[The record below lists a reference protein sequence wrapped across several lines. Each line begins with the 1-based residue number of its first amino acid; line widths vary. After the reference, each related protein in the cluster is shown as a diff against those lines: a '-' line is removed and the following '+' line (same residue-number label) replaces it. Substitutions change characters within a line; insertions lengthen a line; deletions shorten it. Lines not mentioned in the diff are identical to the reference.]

1 VLLIV
6 VIPPEIVITIVENPT
21 INEESKDQAEAEA
34 VAVVLEE
41 VAIIAVS
48 LDTFLEN
55 VLIKRAVVVVIE
67 AAVAAVEERVD
78 RAQAAV
84 LLPVDVLTAEKM
96 GTFQENALTK
106 RTVVE
111 IGAAA
116 ADQVVESVQ
125 KEAAEVVAGVI
136 TAAKKGTFPGN
147 APLSDPEEE
156 EAAGEEVIDRVGV
169 VEIEKGVILVEIPVI
184 SQETVHLLVRS
195 EIRLLSC
202 VCD

>member
-6 VIPPEIVITIVENPT
+6 VIPPEIVTTMVENPT
-21 INEESKDQAEAEA
+21 INEESKGEAE
-34 VAVVLEE
+34 VVEAALEE

-55 VLIKRAVVVVIE
+55 VLTKRAVVVVIE
-67 AAVAAVEERVD
+67 VAVAAVEERVD

-84 LLPVDVLTAEKM
+84 LLVDVLTAEKM

-169 VEIEKGVILVEIPVI
+169 VEIERGVILVEIPVI
-184 SQETVHLLVRS
+184 FQETVQLLVRS

>member
-1 VLLIV
+1 VLLMV
-6 VIPPEIVITIVENPT
+6 VIPPEIMTTMVGNPT
-21 INEESKDQAEAEA
+21 INEESIGVAAEA
-34 VAVVLEE
+34 VALEE

-55 VLIKRAVVVVIE
+55 VLTKRAVVVVIE
-67 AAVAAVEERVD
+67 VAVAAVEERVD

-84 LLPVDVLTAEKM
+84 LLVDVLTAEKM

-169 VEIEKGVILVEIPVI
+169 VEIERGVILVEIPVI
-184 SQETVHLLVRS
+184 FQETVQLLVRS